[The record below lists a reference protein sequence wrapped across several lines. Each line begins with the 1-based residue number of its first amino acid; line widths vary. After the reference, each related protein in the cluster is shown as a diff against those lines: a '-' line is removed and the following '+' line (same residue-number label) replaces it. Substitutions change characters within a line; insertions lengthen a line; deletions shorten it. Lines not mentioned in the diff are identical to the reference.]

1 VMLFSWGSGV
11 AVMLLVVLS
20 VHFFVR
26 PLDVV
31 LLSLWHRF
39 GV

>member
-1 VMLFSWGSGV
+1 MFSLSGGLIAMVAGV
-11 AVMLLVVLS
+11 AV

-31 LLSLWHRF
+31 WLSLLRRF
-39 GV
+39 GA

>member
-1 VMLFSWGSGV
+1 MATLV
-11 AVMLLVVLS
+11 AAAVL

-26 PLDVV
+26 PLDI
-31 LLSLWHRF
+31 LWLSLLRRF